1 MQRSTAKLGGR
12 RSSNNDIKKSL
23 QLRCVANAVA
33 ARVALFSRKW
43 ISEGCASDPVE
54 RAARATLCSL
64 FSKRRGKGEGPDGV
78 SVRLKAKFA
87 AFTCWACCDP
97 RAP

>member
-1 MQRSTAKLGGR
+1 MQRSKSKLEAAP
-12 RSSNNDIKKSL
+12 IIIKSL
-23 QLRCVANAVA
+23 QLWCVANAVT

-43 ISEGCASDPVE
+43 ISEGCASYPVE
-54 RAARATLCSL
+54 RTARVTLCSL
-64 FSKRRGKGEGPDGV
+64 FGKRGEREDPDGV
-78 SVRLKAKFA
+78 SVRLKPKFT